1 MPAIEKSKG
10 TQAKKD
16 RLVKGDYAM
25 LGTTMNPGPFD
36 NDVSTDEVGLTE
48 FQFYTTEHTVTEDVL
63 NARRSRHGFERNSIL
78 LELEKYRKENE
89 HLRFFVQKT
98 AQDAINAMENDRK
111 TVAREIHDSIG
122 GNLTAIKLFMEFRM
136 DSSNVSSCESGKSIE
151 QIISYLTD
159 TIKETRTICHQLNP
173 RELEGF
179 ELTDAISKLINRVN
193 QFFPGIQVD
202 FEFKLSD
209 EVISEKIK
217 TVVYR
222 VVQEALNNI
231 GKHSGADAV
240 KIRLIAVHNLI
251 WLKVEDNG
259 CGFDIH
265 GLETGSYDQ
274 GFGLRGMKDRIGL
287 CEGTFQVQSS
297 PGKGTRLSAT
307 IPNR

>member
-1 MPAIEKSKG
+1 
-10 TQAKKD
+10 
-16 RLVKGDYAM
+16 VKGDYAM

-48 FQFYTTEHTVTEDVL
+48 FQFYTTEHTVTEDVP
-63 NARRSRHGFERNSIL
+63 NARRSRHGFERNRIL

-89 HLRFFVQKT
+89 HLRLFVQKT

-136 DSSNVSSCESGKSIE
+136 DSSNMSSCESGKSIE
-151 QIISYLTD
+151 QIVSYLTD
-159 TIKETRTICHQLNP
+159 TIKAARTICHQLNP

-193 QFFPGIQVD
+193 QFFPRIQVD
-202 FEFKLSD
+202 FEFKLSSKA
-209 EVISEKIK
+209 ISEKVK

-231 GKHSGADAV
+231 GKHSGADTV
-240 KIRLIAVHNLI
+240 KIKLTELHHLIL
-251 WLKVEDNG
+251 LKVEDNG

-265 GLETGSYDQ
+265 VLETDSCDQ
-274 GFGLRGMKDRIGL
+274 GFGMRGMKDRIEL
-287 CEGTFQVQSS
+287 CEGTFQVQSR

-307 IPNR
+307 IPTD